1 MVYFTSLYPNSNNSV
16 AVIGNIL
23 HNFTAPLTEEVVAGG
38 QKNHGLVPED
48 EFKLRS
54 RYVGNNDR

>member
-23 HNFTAPLTEEVVAGG
+23 HNLTAPLTEEVVAGG
-38 QKNHGLVPED
+38 QKNNGLVPED
-48 EFKLRS
+48 EF
-54 RYVGNNDR
+54 